1 VKDSREKV
9 HQFVNMLCR
18 LNVKV
23 MVADRVQRSL
33 IFSERAAEWREGQG
47 EAMSRLLVSALLK
60 LTATQG
66 TYKAVIVKLGLWYGI
81 RYGVGFRR
89 SALLCQ

>member
-1 VKDSREKV
+1 MEKV
-9 HQFVNMLCR
+9 HQFVNLLCR

-60 LTATQG
+60 FTATQG
-66 TYKAVIVKLGLWYGI
+66 AHLQSWDYGLQCGTVWI
-81 RYGVGFRR
+81 MVERFTV
-89 SALLCQ
+89 